1 MYKSDFK
8 SYDKEYFQK
17 LINESTS
24 VSELLNKLGL
34 VGKGYNH
41 TKLTKFL
48 KESDYDTSSLVG
60 RHIKRYSDKGIPTK
74 LEVS

>member
-24 VSELLNKLGL
+24 VSELLSKLGL

-48 KESDYDTSSLVG
+48 K
-60 RHIKRYSDKGIPTK
+60 
-74 LEVS
+74 